1 MLNVAPP
8 ATKELALLPPLF
20 IIPFL
25 NIKFPV
31 AVIAVE
37 VNAPYNSMVTPANV
51 FTPVL
56 LLRLSVP
63 SIVVAPVTVIVIA
76 PIVDVPPELIFNVPP
91 TFNTPIAE
99 PSMLLPEFNVRLL
112 DKDNVSVEEKLIT
125 PVEVSVTFPDKVF
138 VPVVL
143 LTFNV
148 PEILV
153 VPPTVTV

>member
-1 MLNVAPP
+1 
-8 ATKELALLPPLF
+8 
-20 IIPFL
+20 
-25 NIKFPV
+25 
-31 AVIAVE
+31 
-37 VNAPYNSMVTPANV
+37 MVTPANV